1 MTFFKNTHKNCSKYL
16 FLLFF
21 LSSCDT
27 LVLIPEKLFGVGSTT
42 VDYVTSVFTSDDEL
56 EIDKQSSKKEINES
70 LESPKMS
77 ASENIPDK
85 KKTNA
90 SDSLKENNEIDDDF
104 TVSDSQQK
112 LEVNKPEVLT
122 TQTLSDTEMNDAE
135 SLDVTQENEEVTT
148 KDNDTEPEKPIG
160 TLPQIETN
168 DQMLVLSN
176 KIQFKIATINFSS
189 GSSIVSAK
197 GKRKIMKVLKLAKTK
212 NATVKIVGH
221 ASTRTKDMDII
232 SHKLVNFKIS
242 DQRAQSVAS
251 VFVDNKFPLERLITE
266 AVSDSKPLFH
276 EVMPAGTNANQRT
289 EIFLIY

>member
-1 MTFFKNTHKNCSKYL
+1 MTFFKNTLKNYSKYF

-21 LSSCDT
+21 LGSCDT
-27 LVLIPEKLFGVGSTT
+27 LALIPEKLFGVGSTT

-56 EIDKQSSKKEINES
+56 EIDIQSSKNEIDES
-70 LESPKMS
+70 LESPKML
-77 ASENIPDK
+77 ASEDIQDK
-85 KKTNA
+85 KTDD
-90 SDSLKENNEIDDDF
+90 SDSLKENNEIDNDF

-122 TQTLSDTEMNDAE
+122 TQKLNDTEMIDAD
-135 SLDVTQENEEVTT
+135 SLEVTQENEQVTI
-148 KDNDTEPEKPIG
+148 KNNDTQPVKRIG
-160 TLPQIETN
+160 TLPQTQIN
-168 DQMLVLSN
+168 DQMLVLNN

-189 GSSIVSAK
+189 GSSIVSTK

-212 NATVKIVGH
+212 NATIKIVGH

>member
-1 MTFFKNTHKNCSKYL
+1 MTFFKNTLKNYSKYF

-21 LSSCDT
+21 LGSCDT
-27 LVLIPEKLFGVGSTT
+27 LALIPEKLFGVGSTT

-56 EIDKQSSKKEINES
+56 EIDIQSSKNEIDES
-70 LESPKMS
+70 LESPKML
-77 ASENIPDK
+77 ASEDIPDK
-85 KKTNA
+85 KTDD
-90 SDSLKENNEIDDDF
+90 SDSLKENNEIDNDF

-122 TQTLSDTEMNDAE
+122 TQKLNDTEMIDAD
-135 SLDVTQENEEVTT
+135 SLEVTQENEQVTI
-148 KDNDTEPEKPIG
+148 KNNDTQPVKRIG
-160 TLPQIETN
+160 TLPQTQIN
-168 DQMLVLSN
+168 DQMLVLNN

-189 GSSIVSAK
+189 GSSIVSTK

-212 NATVKIVGH
+212 NATIKIVGH

>member
-1 MTFFKNTHKNCSKYL
+1 MTFFKNTLKNYSKYF

-21 LSSCDT
+21 LGSCDT
-27 LVLIPEKLFGVGSTT
+27 LALIPEKLFGVGSTT

-56 EIDKQSSKKEINES
+56 EIDIQSSKNEIDES
-70 LESPKMS
+70 LESPKML
-77 ASENIPDK
+77 ASEDIPDK
-85 KKTNA
+85 KTDD
-90 SDSLKENNEIDDDF
+90 SDSLKENNEIDNDF

-122 TQTLSDTEMNDAE
+122 TQKLNDTEMIDAD
-135 SLDVTQENEEVTT
+135 SLEVTQENEQVTIKNNNT
-148 KDNDTEPEKPIG
+148 QPVKRIG
-160 TLPQIETN
+160 TLPQTQIN
-168 DQMLVLSN
+168 DQMLVLNN

-189 GSSIVSAK
+189 GSSIVSTK

-212 NATVKIVGH
+212 NATIKIVGH

>member
-1 MTFFKNTHKNCSKYL
+1 MTFFKNTHKNYSKCL
-16 FLLFF
+16 FILFF

-27 LVLIPEKLFGVGSTT
+27 LAVIPEKLFGVGSTT

-77 ASENIPDK
+77 AGENIPDK
-85 KKTNA
+85 KKTDA

-135 SLDVTQENEEVTT
+135 SLEVTQENEQVTI
-148 KDNDTEPEKPIG
+148 KDNDTEPEMPIG
-160 TLPQIETN
+160 TLPQIQTN

-197 GKRKIMKVLKLAKTK
+197 GKTKIMKVLKLAKTK

-251 VFVDNKFPLERLITE
+251 VFVNNKFPLERLITE